1 MKINLTESQLTQI
14 VKESIETVLNEARG
28 LNSMKLYNVIKQ
40 HGGIG
45 SSDYHG
51 RFLQQIKDEDV
62 IGVLSGDEYYKI
74 VNKGRLATWAKN
86 QGFNVDEKQIGWIYL
101 KDGAMISYVLPENHS
116 NMWYDEKD
124 EKNTNEYMHPDGAK
138 EYQWQPNGRKPSV
151 WSPKGYTEDRKERF
165 QTLQALQRR
174 NKK

>member
-116 NMWYDEKD
+116 NMWYDEKH
-124 EKNTNEYMHPDGAK
+124 EKNRNEYMHPDGAK
-138 EYQWQPNGRKPSV
+138 EYQWQNNGNKPSA